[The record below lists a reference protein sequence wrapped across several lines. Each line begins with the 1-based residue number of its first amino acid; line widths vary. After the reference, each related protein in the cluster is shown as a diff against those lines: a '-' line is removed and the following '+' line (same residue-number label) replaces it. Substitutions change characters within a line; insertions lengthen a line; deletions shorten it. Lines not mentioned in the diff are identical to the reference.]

1 MFRQYLLLLLLM
13 NKIGKTIL
21 LFLFTIVYGFCSAQV
36 QFKTYVVYLNDKSA
50 STFNPLEY
58 FDAKNIERKK
68 LANLP
73 LFDERDLPVNE
84 SVVAQVKLT
93 NAQLLVVSRW
103 LNAIFVNA
111 NSAQIEKIKS
121 FPGVKLVDEF
131 IPSQLKKIASVNNEL
146 TPTNTQILKYQTNR
160 LQSMEFERKNLTG
173 KGIRI
178 AVFDVGFSGANKH
191 PAFNHIYANQRV
203 IKTFDFVTQKNNV
216 YHGGSHGTNTLSC
229 IAGIYNGQKLG
240 MATDAEFLLARTEW
254 TTIED
259 KKEEYFWLAAAEW
272 ADKNGANIISSS
284 LGYGSNWYTV
294 KDMDGKKSVVAF
306 AATIAAQKGILVIN
320 SAGNEFE
327 DNKWRTIITPSDADS
342 VLCVGGTNPF
352 TDRHIDFSS
361 VGPTADFRTKPN
373 VSAPGQVIVAIP
385 KGTLGQTFGTSFSCP
400 LVSGFAACAWQSNRN
415 LTNMQLFAE
424 IEKSGHLYPYF
435 DYMHGNGVP
444 QASYFTN
451 TKKNVM
457 PNFHLIDSIKENQSI
472 TFQVTDSVFINK
484 YLAFYN
490 YLALIDSINTDSVM
504 IQEVYE
510 PKSCNLY
517 WNLKNKEGKILY
529 YEVLAVESLDNI
541 TLNPKNIEKGFILTF
556 HFEGYTLTKTIE

>member
-1 MFRQYLLLLLLM
+1 M
-13 NKIGKTIL
+13 L
-21 LFLFTIVYGFCSAQV
+21 LFLFTIAYGFCAAQV
-36 QFKTYVVYLNDKSA
+36 QFKTYVVYLNAKS
-50 STFNPLEY
+50 STSFNPLEY

-84 SVVAQVKLT
+84 GDIAKIKSS
-93 NAQLLVVSRW
+93 NAQILVVSRW
-103 LNAIFVNA
+103 LNAIFLNA
-111 NSAQIEKIKS
+111 NTTQIEKIKTLPS
-121 FPGVKLVDEF
+121 VKFVDEF
-131 IPSQLKKIASVNNEL
+131 IPSKHKIIASANNEL
-146 TPTNTQILKYQTNR
+146 TPTNTQILKYQTSR
-160 LQSMEFERKNLTG
+160 LQAMEFERKNLTG

-178 AVFDVGFSGANKH
+178 AVFDVGFSGAYQH
-191 PAFNHIYANQRV
+191 PAFKHIYDNQRV
-203 IKTFDFVTQKNNV
+203 IKTFDFITKKNNV
-216 YHGGSHGTNTLSC
+216 YLGGAHGTNTLSC

-254 TTIED
+254 NSKEE
-259 KKEEYFWLAAAEW
+259 KQEEYFWLAAAEW

-284 LGYGSNWYTV
+284 LGYGSNWYIV

-306 AATIAAQKGILVIN
+306 AATVAAQKGILVIN
-320 SAGNEFE
+320 SAGNEYE

-342 VLCVGGTNPF
+342 VLCVGGTNPY

-373 VSAPGQVIVAIP
+373 VSAPGQVIAANP
-385 KGTLGQTFGTSFSCP
+385 KGTIGQTFGTSFSCP
-400 LVSGFAACAWQSNRN
+400 LVSGFAACAWQSNRS
-415 LTNMQLFAE
+415 LTNMQLFTE

-435 DYMHGNGVP
+435 DYMHGSGVP

-451 TKKNVM
+451 TKKNVL
-457 PNFHLIDSIKENQSI
+457 PNFHLIDSIKDNQSI

-484 YLAFYN
+484 YLAYYN
-490 YLALIDSINTDSVM
+490 YETLIDSVNTDSV
-504 IQEVYE
+504 IITEVYE

-529 YEVLAVESLDNI
+529 YEVIAVESLDDI
-541 TLNPKNIEKGFILTF
+541 TLNPKNIEKGYILTF